1 MQSRIFYGGFMQNQ
15 LPVTHALVQIPFNK
29 PVAVEWLKAGY
40 SPIKTKV
47 GAIPANFFFSL

>member
-1 MQSRIFYGGFMQNQ
+1 MRSCISYGGFMQNQ

-29 PVAVEWLKAGY
+29 PVAVEWVKAGY
-40 SPIKTKV
+40 SPIQTKV